1 MIENK
6 QLLKEIKEQ
15 LQLLPEIIVKDVIL
29 FGSHANDVA
38 NEFSDYD
45 ICVVLK
51 NDYDW
56 KIRNRIYDTLCE
68 INMKYDILI
77 DIHIISE
84 NEINT
89 SLRGKQPIFE
99 NILNNGIYA

>member
-1 MIENK
+1 MIENNI
-6 QLLKEIKEQ
+6 LLKKIKIQ
-15 LQLLPEIIVKDVIL
+15 LQDVPDIKVKDVIL
-29 FGSHANDVA
+29 FGSHAKGIA

-45 ICVVLK
+45 ICIVLK

-56 KIRNRIYDTLCE
+56 KVCNIIYDALCE

-77 DIHIISE
+77 DAHIISE

>member
-6 QLLKEIKEQ
+6 LLLKEIK
-15 LQLLPEIIVKDVIL
+15 LQLKSIHNIDVKDVIL
-29 FGSHANDVA
+29 FGSHAKGVA

-45 ICVVLK
+45 VCIVLK

-56 KIRNRIYDTLCE
+56 KVCNIIYDALCE

-77 DIHIISE
+77 DAHIISE